1 MLQHH
6 LGAIMITR
14 REAALGAMALLFPG
28 AAMADDVLRIPLH
41 MTGGRPTV
49 KVTINGRG
57 PYLFAINA
65 GQGASFVER
74 PVSNRAKLRIIGDQ
88 FEASTILSSTETII
102 AHRVNAAKIVVG
114 DVFTLKNV
122 SMFRTPQL
130 FPNDIPDVF
139 GMLGRQL
146 FVQKDCVLD
155 FEKAEIRVYPNGFTP
170 TEGFRQV
177 EAKIGT
183 SPTSTYGITLDAEL
197 NQKPLR
203 LALNTWIGE
212 QIRLSPDYVL
222 ANRLWPATA
231 DYANAPGQPVIG
243 GRIIENTTFR
253 MGPFVFDEVSLMLY
267 PPDTGSHMADFG
279 IDAYI
284 GLGLMKMF
292 SLAFVGGKTIFLKPN
307 ASANRGWDVLP

>member
-1 MLQHH
+1 
-6 LGAIMITR
+6 MITR

-28 AAMADDVLRIPLH
+28 AALADDVLHIPLH
-41 MTGGRPTV
+41 MTNGRPAV
-49 KVTINGRG
+49 KVTVNGQG

-74 PVSNRAKLRIIGDQ
+74 SVSARAKLKIIGDQ
-88 FEASTILSSTETII
+88 FETSTLLSSTQTVI

-122 SMFRTPQL
+122 SMFRTPEL
-130 FPNDIPDVF
+130 FPGDIPDVF

-170 TEGFRQV
+170 TEGYRQIQ
-177 EAKIGT
+177 AKIGT
-183 SPTSTYGITLDAEL
+183 SPTSTYGITLDAQL

-203 LALNTWIGE
+203 QALNTWIGE
-212 QIRLSPDYVL
+212 EIRVSPDYVL
-222 ANRLWPATA
+222 ANGLWPATA
-231 DYANAPGQPVIG
+231 DFTNTPGQPVIG
-243 GRIIENTTFR
+243 GRLVKSTAFR

-267 PPDTGSHMADFG
+267 PPDTGSDMADYG
-279 IDAYI
+279 IDAYV
-284 GLGLMKMF
+284 GLGLMRLF
-292 SLAFVGGKTIFLKPN
+292 SIAFIGGKSVFLKPN
-307 ASANRGWDVLP
+307 ASANQSWSILP